1 MNHFPE
7 DTIKLVQP
15 TSSHNHLEPCPFCG
29 CRVITYEQYQHKA
42 GIRWRVWCTEC
53 LACID
58 PGYAQHPGVVQRM
71 WNRRN
76 KPNADHS

>member
-15 TSSHNHLEPCPFCG
+15 TGPNDRLEPCPFCG
-29 CRVITYEQYQHKA
+29 CKAITYDQYQHKS

-58 PGYAQHPGVVQRM
+58 PGYAQHPGVVRRM
-71 WNRRN
+71 WNRRDTPHD
-76 KPNADHS
+76 KRT